1 MSTLSFYIKN
11 MKNFE
16 DIDNSLGIQPKWKK
30 VKKANFTTLI
40 PLSTGNRGGGIYPWT
55 APSFEVG
62 DSFFKP
68 MSLEDIRANRGR
80 PSPSAS
86 ARELGF
92 VWKTKGAWSE
102 TEKLY
107 GYACTRQ
114 PIPEV
119 PNRLFS

>member
-55 APSFEVG
+55 DPSFEVG

-102 TEKLY
+102 TEKQY

-114 PIPEV
+114 PYT
-119 PNRLFS
+119 RSSK